1 MAVPLLAAP
10 LASAGAA
17 AAYRAVQGVAQGLA
31 QAGGA
36 AASQAQGGF
45 AAMLQRAAG
54 GMIEAQNQADT
65 ASSNAMQGRGS
76 VTDVV
81 VAVSRAE
88 LALQTATTLRDR
100 VVSAYQD
107 VMRMP
112 I

>member
-1 MAVPLLAAP
+1 MAGALAALP

-17 AAYRAVQGVAQGLA
+17 AAYRIGQGLA
-31 QAGGA
+31 GA
-36 AASQAQGGF
+36 ASEAASGAQSGF
-45 AAMLQRAAG
+45 AAMLSRAAG
-54 GMIEAQNQADT
+54 GMIEAQNQADA
-65 ASSNAMQGRGS
+65 ASSNALQGRGS